1 MATTIGMGAKKKET
15 KSDDKLKAKI
25 VELEKENTE
34 LIKEVEKTQK
44 EVADM
49 LRNFTKLHIEIRKE
63 NNE

>member
-25 VELEKENTE
+25 VELEKENTK

-44 EVADM
+44 ENEGLKAKIAE
-49 LRNFTKLHIEIRKE
+49 LEKPS
-63 NNE
+63 NN